1 MSAGD
6 DRIRVLHVIT
16 RLDPGGSSEDT
27 LLTAARMDGER
38 FATTLAVGP
47 TQGPRSQTEVQAQRQ
62 GVDMVHLRHLV
73 RDIRPLQDVLA
84 FFELWRLMRQKRFQ
98 IVHTHTSKGGLLG
111 RMAACLAGV
120 PVVIHT
126 PHGHVFYGYSGALL
140 SQIFIWLERW
150 AARFT
155 DSIIALTSADAEEH
169 VRFKIAAPE
178 KIAVIHSGVDFAPFD
193 AGGEER
199 EAMRRSLGID
209 PQGLVIGSIGRLTAI
224 KGQADLIQAFAGVQ
238 SRVDNAWLLLVGD
251 GEERQVLEE
260 KARSLGLAEWVVL
273 PGWREDIPDLLRAM
287 DIFALPSLNEG
298 MGKALVEAMYA
309 GLAAVAS
316 RVGGIPELIEHGRE
330 GLLVPAS
337 RPDLLEEAMVKLA
350 VDEEQRR
357 QLGGAAAQKA
367 RDYSVES
374 MIDKIEALYEAQLE
388 EKEFAKTGRKGV

>member
-1 MSAGD
+1 
-6 DRIRVLHVIT
+6 
-16 RLDPGGSSEDT
+16 
-27 LLTAARMDGER
+27 
-38 FATTLAVGP
+38 
-47 TQGPRSQTEVQAQRQ
+47 
-62 GVDMVHLRHLV
+62 
-73 RDIRPLQDVLA
+73 
-84 FFELWRLMRQKRFQ
+84 
-98 IVHTHTSKGGLLG
+98 
-111 RMAACLAGV
+111 
-120 PVVIHT
+120 
-126 PHGHVFYGYSGALL
+126 VFYGYSGALL